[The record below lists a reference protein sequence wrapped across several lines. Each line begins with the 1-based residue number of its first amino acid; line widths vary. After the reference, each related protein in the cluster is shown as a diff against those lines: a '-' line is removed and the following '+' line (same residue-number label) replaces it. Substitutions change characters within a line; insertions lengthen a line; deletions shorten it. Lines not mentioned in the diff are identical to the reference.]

1 MKNLER
7 VQLKVST
14 IFRIFHFSFF
24 FAFPESIK
32 SIIFDQIFGMK
43 DPIYNSFIE
52 AKKKKEKRIAVLI
65 DPDKMR
71 LDNMTRVIENAIRAQ
86 VDYFFVGGSLI
97 LDDRMDFC
105 LDALKAQ
112 TSIPTILFPSSPQ
125 QINKKADGILF
136 LSLISGRNPDLLIGQ
151 HVLAAPILKNTSLEI
166 ISTGYMLID
175 GGVATA
181 ASYISNT
188 IPIPGHKDEIAYC
201 TAIAGEMLGLKT
213 IYMDA
218 GSGARQPISETMI
231 QVVSQSVNIPLIV
244 GGGMRTPEQVGKNAQ
259 AGADIIV
266 VGNAFEKDPALIEEI
281 AEAVHSAGRY
291 IRV

>member
-1 MKNLER
+1 
-7 VQLKVST
+7 
-14 IFRIFHFSFF
+14 
-24 FAFPESIK
+24 
-32 SIIFDQIFGMK
+32 MK